1 MWGKPEPACV
11 TMAEAQMPT
20 AQTDHV
26 SANRTLPRIPRFSLR
41 VLHAKH
47 PIDIYPYFF
56 PASYPYIIVFLLLQ
70 LSGPDSTVVNRG
82 SSQAS

>member
-26 SANRTLPRIPRFSLR
+26 SANRTLPGYRASLCVFCMQNIPLTSTLTFSLHHTHT
-41 VLHAKH
+41 LLFSSF
-47 PIDIYPYFF
+47 Y
-56 PASYPYIIVFLLLQ
+56 SYPDQ
-70 LSGPDSTVVNRG
+70 TAPS
-82 SSQAS
+82 